1 MEVLDQQAYKKIPTN
16 DPIIKAIM
24 ESTIGFKN
32 VSLKF
37 LESKKK
43 SSRYGD
49 WIEYN
54 LVLDC
59 FLASDTSV
67 CILNRFLEIVEFLKK
82 LSDLKLSSV
91 GIQETK
97 CDEPNH
103 LYLGIYVI
111 KDVGNLRNIP
121 EYDMTK
127 EIINLIENDEL

>member
-24 ESTIGFKN
+24 ESTAGFKN

-67 CILNRFLEIVEFLKK
+67 CILNRL
-82 LSDLKLSSV
+82 
-91 GIQETK
+91 
-97 CDEPNH
+97 
-103 LYLGIYVI
+103 
-111 KDVGNLRNIP
+111 
-121 EYDMTK
+121 
-127 EIINLIENDEL
+127 